1 MKILIFEWLL
11 GGGQWLDGTTAVRE
25 SGMQAQ
31 GSQMLQALEQDFSAL
46 GIHVIIT
53 LDSRI
58 AYTPQPRTL
67 AVPIAKKTSLHQ
79 ELQRI
84 AQQVDFILLVAP
96 ETNGTLIRCCQ
107 WLCEFQHKFLS
118 PQPSVVELCSDKSRT
133 CRFLAEHSIPT
144 THGILIEPVGNVLD
158 RYPQVTPSLLP
169 GVLKPNCGAG
179 GEATFFVK
187 DMAALVELIGE
198 QSEKASRPMR
208 LEMWAEGTPTSTSL
222 ICGPAGYE
230 LLKSTRQVFRGWPIG
245 TYTRNLADLSDD
257 QLSRAGQLAYRV
269 CESLPPTCGY
279 LGIDMI
285 LGNKPENDLVVEI
298 NPRLTSSYTLLR
310 TLDSRNLAQTMLTY
324 AT

>member
-11 GGGQWLDGTTAVRE
+11 GGGQWLDGTTASRE

-46 GIHVIIT
+46 GINVIIT

-58 AYTPQPRTL
+58 AYTPQPQTL
-67 AVPIAKKTSLHQ
+67 SVPIAKKTSLHR
-79 ELQRI
+79 ELLKI
-84 AQQVDFILLVAP
+84 APEVDFILLVAP
-96 ETNGTLIRCCQ
+96 ETDGKLVRCCQ

-118 PQPSVVELCSDKSRT
+118 PQPAVVELCSDKSKT
-133 CRFLAEHSIPT
+133 CRFLVENSIPT
-144 THGILIEPVGNVLD
+144 TQGILIEPDGNLLD
-158 RYPQVTPSLLP
+158 RYAQVIPALLP

-179 GEATFFVK
+179 GEATFYVK
-187 DMAALVELIGE
+187 DMAALAELVGE
-198 QSEKASRPMR
+198 QSEKVSRPMR
-208 LEMWAEGTPTSTSL
+208 LETWAEGTPTSTSL

-245 TYTRNLADLSDD
+245 TYAGNQADLSDD
-257 QLSRAGQLAYRV
+257 QLSRASQLAVRV
-269 CESLPPTCGY
+269 GKSLPPTCGY

-285 LGNKPENDLVVEI
+285 LGNKPGNDLVVEI

-310 TLDSRNLAQTMLTY
+310 TLDSRNLAQTMLTC

>member
-11 GGGQWLDGTTAVRE
+11 GGGQWLDGTTASRE

-46 GIHVIIT
+46 GINVIIT

-58 AYTPQPRTL
+58 AYTPQPQTL
-67 AVPIAKKTSLHQ
+67 SVPIAKKTSLHR
-79 ELQRI
+79 ELLEI
-84 AQQVDFILLVAP
+84 APEVDFILLVAP
-96 ETNGTLIRCCQ
+96 ETDGKLVRCCQ
-107 WLCEFQHKFLS
+107 WLCKFQHKFLS
-118 PQPSVVELCSDKSRT
+118 PQPSVVELCSDKSKT
-133 CRFLAEHSIPT
+133 CSFLAENSIPT
-144 THGILIEPVGNVLD
+144 TQGILIEPDGNLLD
-158 RYPQVTPSLLP
+158 RYAQVIPALLP

-179 GEATFFVK
+179 GEATFYVK
-187 DMAALVELIGE
+187 DMAALAELIGE
-198 QSEKASRPMR
+198 QSEKVSRPMR
-208 LEMWAEGTPTSTSL
+208 LETWAEGTPTSTSL

-245 TYTRNLADLSDD
+245 TYAGNQADLSDD
-257 QLSRAGQLAYRV
+257 QLSRAGQLAVRV
-269 CESLPPTCGY
+269 GKSLPPTCGY

-285 LGNKPENDLVVEI
+285 LGNKPGNDLVVEI

-310 TLDSRNLAQTMLTY
+310 TLDSRNLAQTMLTC